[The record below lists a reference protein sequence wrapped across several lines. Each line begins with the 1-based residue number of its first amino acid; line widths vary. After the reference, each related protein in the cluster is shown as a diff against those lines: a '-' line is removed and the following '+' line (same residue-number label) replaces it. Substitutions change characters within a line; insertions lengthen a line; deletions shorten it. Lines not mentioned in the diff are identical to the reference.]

1 MKPRPALCTGILY
14 PMWISIEDFKFQYR
28 IPAPGTMSNTPWR
41 SVQVVI
47 ADIEIGL
54 AQKSA
59 EALMAQVRSDW
70 RPIRSF
76 MHLAGSTSIPC
87 PLPCCLPVARPS
99 CAAISSGIPGCG
111 NQVRCAGEGGCRR
124 CGRGSSTAIWRLGHH
139 CCQRRYAAL
148 LGTLLMQGSSFP

>member
-59 EALMAQVRSDW
+59 EALMAQVRSHW
-70 RPIRSF
+70 RPTCTWQAAHQYPARYPA
-76 MHLAGSTSIPC
+76 AG
-87 PLPCCLPVARPS
+87 LPVARPS